1 MKYKVGD
8 VVKINEDSL
17 EECSTARESE
27 GTHIEITRVGDVI
40 YHYDLLKDGERVGKC
55 YGCFTDEHL
64 AQVEKR
70 LEYGYCD
77 IGDILIDEYGQ
88 ELTILDTRKILFDYS
103 DPEDVDEHEG
113 TLTYKEANVMGWKI
127 KQVEVVEEMFEITLE
142 EVAKLRG
149 VDVSKLR
156 IKE

>member
-8 VVKINEDSL
+8 VAKINEDSL
-17 EECSTARESE
+17 EECGLANRLKA
-27 GTHIEITRVGDVI
+27 THIKITEVVDDYYYYG
-40 YHYDLLKDGERVGKC
+40 LLKNGERVGKC

-64 AQVEKR
+64 EQVEKR

-127 KQVEVVEEMFEITLE
+127 KQVEVVEEMIEMTLE

>member
-8 VVKINEDSL
+8 VLKIKEDSL
-17 EECSTARESE
+17 EECGRARISKA
-27 GTHIEITRVGDVI
+27 THIQITEVGDEN
-40 YHYDLLKDGERVGKC
+40 YGYDVLKDGEKVDVC
-55 YGCFTDEHL
+55 WNCFKDEHL

-77 IGDILIDEYGQ
+77 IGDIVIDAGGQ
-88 ELTILDTRKILFDYS
+88 EIIILDTRKLLFDYS
-103 DPEDVDEHEG
+103 SLDNADTHVG
-113 TLTYKEANVMGWKI
+113 TFTYKEAIANDWKI
-127 KQVEVVEEMFEITLE
+127 KQEQEEMIEMTLE